1 MLRDTTYDTHSVS
14 GFSREYFHLLRRDI
28 RYDSVSCFREQKL
41 TIRTSLERIDT
52 PRFLTHVNY
61 MYRDTVDLPVGVR
74 RHVGG
79 PPCAGEEKVQNT
91 TFNR

>member
-14 GFSREYFHLLRRDI
+14 GLSREYFHLLRRDV

-41 TIRTSLERIDT
+41 TILTSLERNDT
-52 PRFLTHVNY
+52 HRLLIHVNY
-61 MYRDTVDLPVGVR
+61 TYRDTVDLSVGVC

-79 PPCAGEEKVQNT
+79 PLCAGEEKVQNT
-91 TFNR
+91 ILNC